1 MTIAQSDPFH
11 SPDDA
16 QAQAERYF
24 ASRRGKLSLWTGV
37 LGGALV
43 WATQMQIG
51 YVLARFTAAQPG
63 LGTAHHATAVIA
75 LLLAAGATVLAWRDW
90 RRVGGGEPAGTEPG
104 IAGRSRFLAALG
116 ILTSGLFTLVILA
129 QWLPIFFIDPGW
141 Y

>member
-1 MTIAQSDPFH
+1 MTTAHSDPFH

-16 QAQAERYF
+16 RAQAERYF

-51 YVLARFTAAQPG
+51 YVLARFTVAHPG
-63 LGTAHHATAVIA
+63 LGIAQHATSAVGV
-75 LLLAAGATVLAWRDW
+75 LLAGCATVLAWRDW
-90 RRVGGGEPAGTEPG
+90 RRVGGDQPAGTEPG
-104 IAGRSRFLAALG
+104 ILGRSRFLAALG
-116 ILTSGLFTLVILA
+116 ILTSALFTHVILA
-129 QWLPIFFIDPGW
+129 QWLPTFFIDPSW